1 MRKINYLLI
10 MIAILGIVF
19 AFFLFSKEG
28 IAIDVNS
35 KNKEFVY
42 QSLNGEI
49 ENPDNVTKIILGE
62 GWNSGKL
69 TIYHSFRKKETLYIT
84 DSIVY
89 SGIFSMITGVIW
101 SVAGDI
107 GGSEYSS
114 TATGILD
121 WSVYMGAAIQAFIFG
136 LVKDTFGWSAIF
148 ITIGCLYIVILALTI
163 VSSRIKEC
171 E

>member
-49 ENPDNVTKIILGE
+49 ENTYNVTKIILGE

-69 TIYHSFRKKETLYIT
+69 TIYHSFGKKEILYIT
-84 DSIVY
+84 EGKFKLGQLERY
-89 SGIFSMITGVIW
+89 
-101 SVAGDI
+101 
-107 GGSEYSS
+107 
-114 TATGILD
+114 
-121 WSVYMGAAIQAFIFG
+121 
-136 LVKDTFGWSAIF
+136 
-148 ITIGCLYIVILALTI
+148 
-163 VSSRIKEC
+163 IKENGHNLDNIGVVLIGISSLIVLYLFVC
-171 E
+171 RNLKNKFKR